1 MSEILTKFV
10 SDSGFMVL
18 YKMVFLLLYNKYSE
32 ILQYSRME
40 VSDKLKMLPHSPGV
54 YRFKDS
60 QGTVIYVGKAKDL
73 KNRVSQYFHTG
84 TAKNR
89 KTTVMVSK
97 IADIEHTVVLS
108 EEDAFL
114 LENNLI
120 KEYQPKYNILLKDG
134 KTYPWIC
141 LKNEPFPRVVI
152 TRQFK
157 RDGSMYF
164 GPYSSSAHAH
174 SLIELIHSLYKLRS
188 CKLSLS
194 SESISQGKF
203 KVCLNYHISK
213 CSAPCVGYI
222 SQQEYKEQITS
233 VTEILKGNSSALI
246 KEFDSKMRMYA
257 GRLEFEKAQLYKE
270 KKDLLEKHYA
280 KSTIVST
287 TLSDLD
293 VFYVVFDG
301 EDAFGSFLRVN
312 NGSIVKSVSM
322 EIKCKIEELPSVVL
336 SRFISGVYD
345 KLSEYG
351 TEVLPQE
358 ILVPFPPDGPVSGR
372 AVKITIPTKG
382 ERLSLME
389 LARKN
394 AAAMKFEKLKHEEI
408 VSPVEHANRVMEN
421 LKKEL
426 SMERLPYHIECFDN
440 SNIQG
445 TNPVAS
451 CVVFKNGVPSKKDYR
466 HFNIKTVIG
475 ANDFAS
481 MKEVVNR
488 RYSRLLA
495 EGESLPDLVVIDGG
509 KGQVSSAYEALMEL
523 GLLDRIKL
531 IGIAKRLEEIII
543 PGERYP
549 LFIDRNSTSLRLIMH
564 LRDEAHRFGITH
576 HRNRRSASQLQSELD
591 TIPGVGAVSREK
603 LIAKYKTISKMKK
616 APFREMVNVIGRKS
630 AKALFLF
637 WGLDIAE

>member
-1 MSEILTKFV
+1 MA
-10 SDSGFMVL
+10 
-18 YKMVFLLLYNKYSE
+18 
-32 ILQYSRME
+32 

-60 QGTVIYVGKAKDL
+60 EGTIIYVGKAKDL
-73 KNRVSQYFHTG
+73 KNRVSQYFHSSAT
-84 TAKNR
+84 KNR

-97 IADIEHTVVLS
+97 IADIEHTVVSS

-120 KEYQPKYNILLKDG
+120 KEYQPRYNILLKDG

-152 TRQFK
+152 TRQYQK
-157 RDGSMYF
+157 DGSKYF
-164 GPYSSSAHAH
+164 GPYSSSSHAHA
-174 SLIELIHSLYKLRS
+174 LLELINSLYRLRN
-188 CKLSLS
+188 CKLSLNT
-194 SESISQGKF
+194 EAIAQGKF

-213 CSAPCVGYI
+213 CNAPCIGNI
-222 SQQEYKEQITS
+222 SQQEYMEQIS
-233 VTEILKGNSSALI
+233 AVTDILKGNSSALI
-246 KEFDSKMRMYA
+246 RKFDSKMRECA
-257 GRLEFEKAQLYKE
+257 SALEFEKAQVYKE
-270 KKDLLEKHYA
+270 KKELLEKHYA
-280 KSTIVST
+280 KSMIVSP

-293 VFYVVFDG
+293 VFHIVFDG
-301 EDAFGSFLRVN
+301 ADAFGAFLRVN
-312 NGSIVKSVSM
+312 NGCIVKSISM
-322 EIKCKIEELPSVVL
+322 EIKCKIEEEQSAVL

-345 KLSEYG
+345 KLSEFG
-351 TEVLPQE
+351 TDSPPKEV
-358 ILVPFPPDGPVSGR
+358 LVPFYPDGVISLQHLK
-372 AVKITIPTKG
+372 VTIPTKG
-382 ERLSLME
+382 ERFALME

-408 VSPVEHANRVMEN
+408 VSPEDHANRVMEN
-421 LKKEL
+421 LKKDL
-426 SMERLPYHIECFDN
+426 GMDKLPYHIECFDN

-451 CVVFKNGVPSKKDYR
+451 CVVFKNGAPSKRDYR

-488 RYSRLLA
+488 RYTRLLA
-495 EGESLPDLVVIDGG
+495 EGEPLPDLVVIDGG
-509 KGQVSSAYEALMEL
+509 KGQVHSAFEALMEL

-531 IGIAKRLEEIII
+531 IGIAKRMEEIIV
-543 PGERYP
+543 PGDPYP
-549 LFIDRNSTSLRLIMH
+549 LFIDKNSTSLRLIMH

-576 HRNRRSASQLQSELD
+576 HRNRRSVSQLQSELD

-603 LIAKYKTISKMKK
+603 LLAKYKTISRMKK
-616 APFREMVNVIGRKS
+616 VPYREIVNVIGKRS
-630 AKALFLF
+630 ADALFSY
-637 WGLDIAE
+637 WGLDKF

>member
-1 MSEILTKFV
+1 MA
-10 SDSGFMVL
+10 
-18 YKMVFLLLYNKYSE
+18 
-32 ILQYSRME
+32 

-60 QGTVIYVGKAKDL
+60 EGTIIYVGKAKDL
-73 KNRVSQYFHTG
+73 KNRVSQYFHSSAT
-84 TAKNR
+84 KNR

-97 IADIEHTVVLS
+97 IADIEHTVVSS

-120 KEYQPKYNILLKDG
+120 KEYQPRYNILLKDG

-152 TRQFK
+152 TRQYQK
-157 RDGSMYF
+157 DGSKYF
-164 GPYSSSAHAH
+164 GPYSSSSHAHA
-174 SLIELIHSLYKLRS
+174 LLELINSLYRLRN
-188 CKLSLS
+188 CKLSLNT
-194 SESISQGKF
+194 EAIAQGKF

-213 CSAPCVGYI
+213 CNAPCIGNI
-222 SQQEYKEQITS
+222 SQQEYMEQIS
-233 VTEILKGNSSALI
+233 AVTDILKGNSSALI
-246 KEFDSKMRMYA
+246 RKFDSKMRECA
-257 GRLEFEKAQLYKE
+257 SALEFEKAQVYKE
-270 KKDLLEKHYA
+270 KKELLEKHYA
-280 KSTIVST
+280 KSMIVSP

-293 VFYVVFDG
+293 VFHIVFDG
-301 EDAFGSFLRVN
+301 ADAFGAFLRVN
-312 NGSIVKSVSM
+312 NGCIVKSISM
-322 EIKCKIEELPSVVL
+322 EIKCKIEEEQSAVL

-345 KLSEYG
+345 KLSEFG
-351 TEVLPQE
+351 TDSPPEEV
-358 ILVPFPPDGPVSGR
+358 LVPFYPDGVISLQHLK
-372 AVKITIPTKG
+372 VTIPTKG
-382 ERLSLME
+382 ERFALME

-408 VSPVEHANRVMEN
+408 VSPEDHANRVMEN
-421 LKKEL
+421 LKKDL
-426 SMERLPYHIECFDN
+426 GMDKLPYHIECFDN

-451 CVVFKNGVPSKKDYR
+451 CVVFKNGAPSKKDYR

-488 RYSRLLA
+488 RYTRLLA
-495 EGESLPDLVVIDGG
+495 EGEPLPDLVVIDGG
-509 KGQVSSAYEALMEL
+509 KGQVHSAFEALMEL

-531 IGIAKRLEEIII
+531 IGIAKRMEEIIV
-543 PGERYP
+543 PGDPYP
-549 LFIDRNSTSLRLIMH
+549 LFIDKNSTSLRLIMH

-576 HRNRRSASQLQSELD
+576 HRNRRSVSQLQSELD

-603 LIAKYKTISKMKK
+603 LLAKYKTISRMKK
-616 APFREMVNVIGRKS
+616 VPYREIVNVIGKRS
-630 AKALFLF
+630 ADALFSY
-637 WGLDIAE
+637 WGLDKF

>member
-1 MSEILTKFV
+1 MA
-10 SDSGFMVL
+10 
-18 YKMVFLLLYNKYSE
+18 
-32 ILQYSRME
+32 

-60 QGTVIYVGKAKDL
+60 EGTIIYVGKAKDL
-73 KNRVSQYFHTG
+73 KNRVSQYFHSSAT
-84 TAKNR
+84 KNR

-97 IADIEHTVVLS
+97 IADIEHTVVSS

-120 KEYQPKYNILLKDG
+120 KEYQPRYNILLKDG

-152 TRQFK
+152 TRQYQK
-157 RDGSMYF
+157 DGSKYF
-164 GPYSSSAHAH
+164 GPYSSSSHAHA
-174 SLIELIHSLYKLRS
+174 LLELINSLYRLRN
-188 CKLSLS
+188 CKLSLNT
-194 SESISQGKF
+194 EAIAQGKF

-213 CSAPCVGYI
+213 CNAPCIGNI
-222 SQQEYKEQITS
+222 SQQEYMEQIS
-233 VTEILKGNSSALI
+233 AVTDILKGNSSALI
-246 KEFDSKMRMYA
+246 RKFDSKMRECA
-257 GRLEFEKAQLYKE
+257 SALEFEKAQVYKE
-270 KKDLLEKHYA
+270 KKELLEKHYA
-280 KSTIVST
+280 KSMIVSP

-293 VFYVVFDG
+293 VFHIVFDG
-301 EDAFGSFLRVN
+301 ADAFGAFLRVN
-312 NGSIVKSVSM
+312 NGCIVKSISM
-322 EIKCKIEELPSVVL
+322 EIKCKIEEEQSAVL

-345 KLSEYG
+345 KLSEFG
-351 TEVLPQE
+351 TDSPPEEV
-358 ILVPFPPDGPVSGR
+358 LVPFYPDGVISLQHLKVS
-372 AVKITIPTKG
+372 IPTKG
-382 ERLSLME
+382 ERFALME

-408 VSPVEHANRVMEN
+408 VSPEDHANRVMEN
-421 LKKEL
+421 LKKDL
-426 SMERLPYHIECFDN
+426 GMDKLPYHIECFDN

-451 CVVFKNGVPSKKDYR
+451 CVVFKNGAPSKRDYR

-488 RYSRLLA
+488 RYTRLLA
-495 EGESLPDLVVIDGG
+495 EGEPLPDLVVIDGG
-509 KGQVSSAYEALMEL
+509 KGQVHSAFEALMEL

-531 IGIAKRLEEIII
+531 IGIAKRMEEIIV
-543 PGERYP
+543 PGDPYP
-549 LFIDRNSTSLRLIMH
+549 LFIDKNSTSLRLIMH

-576 HRNRRSASQLQSELD
+576 HRNRRSVSQLQSELD

-603 LIAKYKTISKMKK
+603 LLAKYKTISRMKK
-616 APFREMVNVIGRKS
+616 VPYREIVNVIGKRS
-630 AKALFLF
+630 ADALFSY
-637 WGLDIAE
+637 WGLDKF

>member
-1 MSEILTKFV
+1 MA
-10 SDSGFMVL
+10 
-18 YKMVFLLLYNKYSE
+18 
-32 ILQYSRME
+32 

-60 QGTVIYVGKAKDL
+60 EGTIIYVGKAKDL
-73 KNRVSQYFHTG
+73 KNRVSQYFHSSAT
-84 TAKNR
+84 KNR

-97 IADIEHTVVLS
+97 IADIEHTVVSS

-120 KEYQPKYNILLKDG
+120 KEYQPRYNILLKDG

-152 TRQFK
+152 TRQYQK
-157 RDGSMYF
+157 DGSKYF
-164 GPYSSSAHAH
+164 GPYSSSSHAHA
-174 SLIELIHSLYKLRS
+174 LLELINSLYRLRN
-188 CKLSLS
+188 CKLSLNT
-194 SESISQGKF
+194 EAIAQGKF

-213 CSAPCVGYI
+213 CNAPCIGNI
-222 SQQEYKEQITS
+222 SQQEYMEQIS
-233 VTEILKGNSSALI
+233 AVTEILKGNSSALI
-246 KEFDSKMRMYA
+246 RKFDSKMRECA
-257 GRLEFEKAQLYKE
+257 SALEFEKAQVYKE
-270 KKDLLEKHYA
+270 KKELLEKHYA
-280 KSTIVST
+280 KSMIVSP

-293 VFYVVFDG
+293 VFHIVFDG
-301 EDAFGSFLRVN
+301 ADAFGAFLRVN
-312 NGSIVKSVSM
+312 NGCIVKSISM
-322 EIKCKIEELPSVVL
+322 EIKCKIEEEQSAVL

-345 KLSEYG
+345 KLSEFG
-351 TEVLPQE
+351 TDSPPEEV
-358 ILVPFPPDGPVSGR
+358 LVPFYPDGVISLQHLK
-372 AVKITIPTKG
+372 VTIPTKG
-382 ERLSLME
+382 ERFALME

-408 VSPVEHANRVMEN
+408 VSPEDHANRVMEN
-421 LKKEL
+421 LKKDL
-426 SMERLPYHIECFDN
+426 GMDKLPYHIECFDN

-451 CVVFKNGVPSKKDYR
+451 CVVFKNGAPSKRDYR

-488 RYSRLLA
+488 RYTRLLA
-495 EGESLPDLVVIDGG
+495 EGGPLPDRVVIDGG
-509 KGQVSSAYEALMEL
+509 KGQVHSAFEALMEL

-531 IGIAKRLEEIII
+531 IGIAKRMEEIIV
-543 PGERYP
+543 PGDPYP
-549 LFIDRNSTSLRLIMH
+549 LFIDKNSTSLRLIMH

-576 HRNRRSASQLQSELD
+576 HRNRRSVSQLQSELD

-603 LIAKYKTISKMKK
+603 LLAKYKTISRMKK
-616 APFREMVNVIGRKS
+616 VPYREIVNVIGKRS
-630 AKALFLF
+630 ADALFSY
-637 WGLDIAE
+637 WGLDKF

>member
-1 MSEILTKFV
+1 MA
-10 SDSGFMVL
+10 
-18 YKMVFLLLYNKYSE
+18 
-32 ILQYSRME
+32 

-60 QGTVIYVGKAKDL
+60 EGTIIYVGKAKDL
-73 KNRVSQYFHTG
+73 KNRVSQYFHSSAT
-84 TAKNR
+84 KNR

-97 IADIEHTVVLS
+97 IADIEHTVVSS

-120 KEYQPKYNILLKDG
+120 KEYQPRYNILLKDG

-152 TRQFK
+152 TRQYQK
-157 RDGSMYF
+157 DGSKYF
-164 GPYSSSAHAH
+164 GPYSSSSHAHA
-174 SLIELIHSLYKLRS
+174 LLELINSLYRLRN
-188 CKLSLS
+188 CKLSLNT
-194 SESISQGKF
+194 EAIAQGKF

-213 CSAPCVGYI
+213 CNAPCIGNI
-222 SQQEYKEQITS
+222 SQQEYMEQIS
-233 VTEILKGNSSALI
+233 AVTDILKGNSSALI
-246 KEFDSKMRMYA
+246 RKFDSKMRECA
-257 GRLEFEKAQLYKE
+257 SALEFEKAQVYKE
-270 KKDLLEKHYA
+270 KKELLEKHYA
-280 KSTIVST
+280 KSMIVSP

-293 VFYVVFDG
+293 VFHIVFDG
-301 EDAFGSFLRVN
+301 ADAFGAFLRVN
-312 NGSIVKSVSM
+312 NGCIVKSISM
-322 EIKCKIEELPSVVL
+322 EIKCKIEEEQSAVL

-345 KLSEYG
+345 KLSEFG
-351 TEVLPQE
+351 TDSPPEEV
-358 ILVPFPPDGPVSGR
+358 LVPFYPDGVISLQHLK
-372 AVKITIPTKG
+372 VTIPTKG
-382 ERLSLME
+382 ERFALME

-408 VSPVEHANRVMEN
+408 VSPEDHANRVMEN
-421 LKKEL
+421 LKKDL
-426 SMERLPYHIECFDN
+426 GMDKLPYHIECFDN

-451 CVVFKNGVPSKKDYR
+451 CVVFKNGAPSKRDYR

-488 RYSRLLA
+488 RYTRLLA
-495 EGESLPDLVVIDGG
+495 EGEPLPDLVVIDGG
-509 KGQVSSAYEALMEL
+509 KGQVHSAFEVLMEL

-531 IGIAKRLEEIII
+531 IGIAKRMEEIIV
-543 PGERYP
+543 PGDPYP
-549 LFIDRNSTSLRLIMH
+549 LFIDKNSTSLRLIMH

-576 HRNRRSASQLQSELD
+576 HRNRRSVSQLQSELD

-603 LIAKYKTISKMKK
+603 LLAKYKTISRMKK
-616 APFREMVNVIGRKS
+616 VPYREIVNVIGKRS
-630 AKALFLF
+630 ADALFSY
-637 WGLDIAE
+637 WGLDKF

>member
-1 MSEILTKFV
+1 MA
-10 SDSGFMVL
+10 
-18 YKMVFLLLYNKYSE
+18 
-32 ILQYSRME
+32 

-60 QGTVIYVGKAKDL
+60 EGTIIYVGKAKDL
-73 KNRVSQYFHTG
+73 KNRVSQYFHSSAT
-84 TAKNR
+84 KNR

-97 IADIEHTVVLS
+97 IADIEHTVVSS

-120 KEYQPKYNILLKDG
+120 KEYQPRYNILLKDG

-152 TRQFK
+152 TRQYQK
-157 RDGSMYF
+157 DGSKYF
-164 GPYSSSAHAH
+164 GPYSSSSHAHA
-174 SLIELIHSLYKLRS
+174 LLELINSLYRLRN
-188 CKLSLS
+188 CKLSLNT
-194 SESISQGKF
+194 EAIAQGRF

-213 CSAPCVGYI
+213 CNAPCIGNI
-222 SQQEYKEQITS
+222 SQQEYMEQIS
-233 VTEILKGNSSALI
+233 AVTDILKGNSSALI
-246 KEFDSKMRMYA
+246 RKFDSKMRECA
-257 GRLEFEKAQLYKE
+257 SALEFEKAQVYKE
-270 KKDLLEKHYA
+270 KKELLEKHYA
-280 KSTIVST
+280 KSMIVSP

-293 VFYVVFDG
+293 VFHIVFDG
-301 EDAFGSFLRVN
+301 ADAFGAFLRVN
-312 NGSIVKSVSM
+312 NGCIVKSISM
-322 EIKCKIEELPSVVL
+322 EIKCKIEEEQSAVL

-345 KLSEYG
+345 KLSEFG
-351 TEVLPQE
+351 TDSPPEEV
-358 ILVPFPPDGPVSGR
+358 LVPFYPDGVISLQHLK
-372 AVKITIPTKG
+372 VTIPTKG
-382 ERLSLME
+382 ERFALIE

-408 VSPVEHANRVMEN
+408 VSPEDHANRVMEN
-421 LKKEL
+421 LKKDL
-426 SMERLPYHIECFDN
+426 GMDKLPYHIECFDN

-451 CVVFKNGVPSKKDYR
+451 CVVFKNGAPSKKDYR

-488 RYSRLLA
+488 RYTRLLA
-495 EGESLPDLVVIDGG
+495 EGEPLPDLVVIDGG
-509 KGQVSSAYEALMEL
+509 KGQVHSAFEALMEL

-531 IGIAKRLEEIII
+531 IGIAKRMEEIIV
-543 PGERYP
+543 PGDPYP
-549 LFIDRNSTSLRLIMH
+549 LFIDKNSTSLRLIMH

-576 HRNRRSASQLQSELD
+576 HRNRRSVSQLQSELD

-603 LIAKYKTISKMKK
+603 LLAKYKTISRMKK
-616 APFREMVNVIGRKS
+616 VPYREIVNVIGKRS
-630 AKALFLF
+630 ADALFSY
-637 WGLDIAE
+637 WGLDKF

>member
-1 MSEILTKFV
+1 MA
-10 SDSGFMVL
+10 
-18 YKMVFLLLYNKYSE
+18 
-32 ILQYSRME
+32 

-60 QGTVIYVGKAKDL
+60 EGTIIYVGKAKDL
-73 KNRVSQYFHTG
+73 KNRVSQYFHSSAT
-84 TAKNR
+84 KNR

-97 IADIEHTVVLS
+97 IADIEHTVVSS

-120 KEYQPKYNILLKDG
+120 KEYQPRYNILLKDG

-152 TRQFK
+152 TRQYQK
-157 RDGSMYF
+157 DGSKYF
-164 GPYSSSAHAH
+164 GPYSSSSHAHA
-174 SLIELIHSLYKLRS
+174 LLELINSLYRLRN
-188 CKLSLS
+188 CKLSLNT
-194 SESISQGKF
+194 EAIAQGKF

-213 CSAPCVGYI
+213 CNAPCIGNI
-222 SQQEYKEQITS
+222 SQQEYMEQIS
-233 VTEILKGNSSALI
+233 AVTEILKGNSSALI
-246 KEFDSKMRMYA
+246 RKFDSKMRECA
-257 GRLEFEKAQLYKE
+257 SALEFEKAQVYKE
-270 KKDLLEKHYA
+270 KKELLEKHYA
-280 KSTIVST
+280 KSMIVSP

-293 VFYVVFDG
+293 VFHIVFDG
-301 EDAFGSFLRVN
+301 ADAFGAFLRVN
-312 NGSIVKSVSM
+312 NGCIVKSISM
-322 EIKCKIEELPSVVL
+322 EIKCKIEEEQSAVL

-345 KLSEYG
+345 KLSEFG
-351 TEVLPQE
+351 TDSPPEEV
-358 ILVPFPPDGPVSGR
+358 LVPFYPDGVISLQHLK
-372 AVKITIPTKG
+372 VTIPTKG
-382 ERLSLME
+382 ERFALME

-408 VSPVEHANRVMEN
+408 VSPEDHANRVMEN
-421 LKKEL
+421 LKKDL
-426 SMERLPYHIECFDN
+426 GMDKLPYHIECFDN

-451 CVVFKNGVPSKKDYR
+451 CVVFKNGAPSKRDYR

-488 RYSRLLA
+488 RYTRLLA
-495 EGESLPDLVVIDGG
+495 EGGPLPDLVVIDGG
-509 KGQVSSAYEALMEL
+509 KGQVHSAFEALMEL

-531 IGIAKRLEEIII
+531 IGIAKRMEEIIV
-543 PGERYP
+543 PGDPYP
-549 LFIDRNSTSLRLIMH
+549 LFIDKNSTSLRLIMH

-576 HRNRRSASQLQSELD
+576 HRNRRSVSQLQSELD

-603 LIAKYKTISKMKK
+603 LLAKYKTISRMKK
-616 APFREMVNVIGRKS
+616 VPYREIVNVIGKRS
-630 AKALFLF
+630 ADALFSY
-637 WGLDIAE
+637 WGLDKF

>member
-1 MSEILTKFV
+1 MA
-10 SDSGFMVL
+10 
-18 YKMVFLLLYNKYSE
+18 
-32 ILQYSRME
+32 

-60 QGTVIYVGKAKDL
+60 EGTIIYVGKAKDL
-73 KNRVSQYFHTG
+73 KNRVSQYFHSSAT
-84 TAKNR
+84 KNR

-97 IADIEHTVVLS
+97 IADIEHTVVSS

-120 KEYQPKYNILLKDG
+120 KEYQPRYNILLKDG

-152 TRQFK
+152 TRQYQK
-157 RDGSMYF
+157 DGSKYF
-164 GPYSSSAHAH
+164 GPYSSSSHAHA
-174 SLIELIHSLYKLRS
+174 LLELINSLYRLRN
-188 CKLSLS
+188 CKLSLNT
-194 SESISQGKF
+194 EAIAQGKF

-213 CSAPCVGYI
+213 CNAPCIGNI
-222 SQQEYKEQITS
+222 SQQEYMEQIS
-233 VTEILKGNSSALI
+233 AVTDILKGNSSALI
-246 KEFDSKMRMYA
+246 RKFDSKMRECA
-257 GRLEFEKAQLYKE
+257 SALEFEKAQVYKE
-270 KKDLLEKHYA
+270 KKELLEKHYA
-280 KSTIVST
+280 KSMIVSP

-293 VFYVVFDG
+293 VFHIVFDG
-301 EDAFGSFLRVN
+301 ADAFGAFLRVN
-312 NGSIVKSVSM
+312 NGCIVKSISM
-322 EIKCKIEELPSVVL
+322 EIKCKIEEEQSAVL

-345 KLSEYG
+345 KLSEFG
-351 TEVLPQE
+351 TDSPPEEV
-358 ILVPFPPDGPVSGR
+358 LVPFYPDGVISLQHLK
-372 AVKITIPTKG
+372 VTIPTKG
-382 ERLSLME
+382 ERFALME

-408 VSPVEHANRVMEN
+408 VSPEDHANRVMEN
-421 LKKEL
+421 LKKDL
-426 SMERLPYHIECFDN
+426 GMDKLPYHIECFDN

-451 CVVFKNGVPSKKDYR
+451 CVVFKNGAPSKRDYR

-488 RYSRLLA
+488 RYTRLLA
-495 EGESLPDLVVIDGG
+495 EGEPLPDLVVIDGG
-509 KGQVSSAYEALMEL
+509 KGQVHSAFEALMEL

-531 IGIAKRLEEIII
+531 IGIAKRMEEIIV
-543 PGERYP
+543 PGDPYP
-549 LFIDRNSTSLRLIMH
+549 LFIDKNSTSLRLIMH

-576 HRNRRSASQLQSELD
+576 HRNRRSVSQLQSELD

-603 LIAKYKTISKMKK
+603 LLAKYKTISRMKK
-616 APFREMVNVIGRKS
+616 VPYREIVNVIGKRS
-630 AKALFLF
+630 TDALFSY
-637 WGLDIAE
+637 WGLDKF

>member
-1 MSEILTKFV
+1 MA
-10 SDSGFMVL
+10 
-18 YKMVFLLLYNKYSE
+18 
-32 ILQYSRME
+32 

-60 QGTVIYVGKAKDL
+60 EGTIIYVGKAKDL
-73 KNRVSQYFHTG
+73 KNRVSQYFHSSAT
-84 TAKNR
+84 KNR

-97 IADIEHTVVLS
+97 IADIEHTVVSS

-120 KEYQPKYNILLKDG
+120 KEYQPRYNILLKDG

-152 TRQFK
+152 TRQYQK
-157 RDGSMYF
+157 DGSKYF
-164 GPYSSSAHAH
+164 GPYSSSSHAHA
-174 SLIELIHSLYKLRS
+174 LLELINSLYRLRN
-188 CKLSLS
+188 CKLSLNT
-194 SESISQGKF
+194 EAIAQGKF

-213 CSAPCVGYI
+213 CNAPCIGNI
-222 SQQEYKEQITS
+222 SQQEYMEQIS
-233 VTEILKGNSSALI
+233 AVTDILKGNSSALI
-246 KEFDSKMRMYA
+246 RKFDSKMRECA
-257 GRLEFEKAQLYKE
+257 SALEFEKAQVYKE
-270 KKDLLEKHYA
+270 KKELLEKHYA
-280 KSTIVST
+280 KSMIVSP

-293 VFYVVFDG
+293 VFHIVFDG
-301 EDAFGSFLRVN
+301 ADAFGAFLRVN
-312 NGSIVKSVSM
+312 NGCIVKSISM
-322 EIKCKIEELPSVVL
+322 EIKCKIEEEQSAVL

-345 KLSEYG
+345 KLSEFG
-351 TEVLPQE
+351 TDSPPEEV
-358 ILVPFPPDGPVSGR
+358 LVPFYPDGVISLQHLK
-372 AVKITIPTKG
+372 VTIPTKG
-382 ERLSLME
+382 ERFALME

-408 VSPVEHANRVMEN
+408 VSPEDHANRVMEN
-421 LKKEL
+421 LKKDL
-426 SMERLPYHIECFDN
+426 GMDKLPYHIECFDN

-451 CVVFKNGVPSKKDYR
+451 CVVFKNGAPSKRDYR

-488 RYSRLLA
+488 RYTRLLA

-509 KGQVSSAYEALMEL
+509 KGQVHSAFEALMEL

-531 IGIAKRLEEIII
+531 IGIAKRMEEIIV
-543 PGERYP
+543 PGDPYP
-549 LFIDRNSTSLRLIMH
+549 LFIDKNSTSLRLIMH

-576 HRNRRSASQLQSELD
+576 HRNRRSVSQLQSELD

-603 LIAKYKTISKMKK
+603 LLAKYKTISRMKK
-616 APFREMVNVIGRKS
+616 VPYREIVNVIGKRS
-630 AKALFLF
+630 ADALFSY
-637 WGLDIAE
+637 WGLDKF

>member
-1 MSEILTKFV
+1 MA
-10 SDSGFMVL
+10 
-18 YKMVFLLLYNKYSE
+18 
-32 ILQYSRME
+32 

-60 QGTVIYVGKAKDL
+60 EGTIIYVGKAKDL
-73 KNRVSQYFHTG
+73 KNRVSQYFHSSAT
-84 TAKNR
+84 KNR

-97 IADIEHTVVLS
+97 IADIEHTVVSS

-120 KEYQPKYNILLKDG
+120 KEYQPRYNILLKDG

-152 TRQFK
+152 TRQYQK
-157 RDGSMYF
+157 DGSKYF
-164 GPYSSSAHAH
+164 GPYSSSSHAHA
-174 SLIELIHSLYKLRS
+174 LLELINSLYRLRN
-188 CKLSLS
+188 CKLSLNT
-194 SESISQGKF
+194 EAIAQGKF

-213 CSAPCVGYI
+213 CNAPCIGNI
-222 SQQEYKEQITS
+222 SQQEYMEQIS
-233 VTEILKGNSSALI
+233 AVTDILKGNSSALI
-246 KEFDSKMRMYA
+246 RKFDSKMRECA
-257 GRLEFEKAQLYKE
+257 SALEFEKAQVYKE
-270 KKDLLEKHYA
+270 KKELLEKHYA
-280 KSTIVST
+280 KSMIVSP

-293 VFYVVFDG
+293 VFHIVFDG
-301 EDAFGSFLRVN
+301 ADAFGAFLRVN
-312 NGSIVKSVSM
+312 NGCIVKSISM
-322 EIKCKIEELPSVVL
+322 EIKCKIEEEQSAVL

-345 KLSEYG
+345 KLSEFG
-351 TEVLPQE
+351 TDSPPEEV
-358 ILVPFPPDGPVSGR
+358 LVPFYPDGVISLQHLK
-372 AVKITIPTKG
+372 VTIPTKG
-382 ERLSLME
+382 ERFALME

-408 VSPVEHANRVMEN
+408 VSPEDHANRVMEN
-421 LKKEL
+421 LKKDL
-426 SMERLPYHIECFDN
+426 GMDKLPYHIECFDN

-451 CVVFKNGVPSKKDYR
+451 CVVFKNGAPSKRDYR

-488 RYSRLLA
+488 RYTRLLA
-495 EGESLPDLVVIDGG
+495 EGEPLPDLVVIDGG
-509 KGQVSSAYEALMEL
+509 KGQVHSAFEALMEL

-531 IGIAKRLEEIII
+531 IGIAKRMEEIIV
-543 PGERYP
+543 PGDPYP
-549 LFIDRNSTSLRLIMH
+549 LFIDKNSTSLRLIMH

-576 HRNRRSASQLQSELD
+576 HRNRRSVSQLQSELD

-603 LIAKYKTISKMKK
+603 LLAKYKTISRMKK
-616 APFREMVNVIGRKS
+616 IPYREIVNVIGKRS
-630 AKALFLF
+630 ADALFSY
-637 WGLDIAE
+637 WGLDKF

>member
-1 MSEILTKFV
+1 MA
-10 SDSGFMVL
+10 
-18 YKMVFLLLYNKYSE
+18 
-32 ILQYSRME
+32 

-60 QGTVIYVGKAKDL
+60 EGTIIYVGKAKDL
-73 KNRVSQYFHTG
+73 KNRVSQYFHSSAT
-84 TAKNR
+84 KNR

-97 IADIEHTVVLS
+97 IADIEHTVVSS

-120 KEYQPKYNILLKDG
+120 KEYQPRYNILLKDG

-152 TRQFK
+152 TRQYK
-157 RDGSMYF
+157 KDGSKYF
-164 GPYSSSAHAH
+164 GPYSSSSHAHA
-174 SLIELIHSLYKLRS
+174 LLELINSLYRLRN
-188 CKLSLS
+188 CKLSLNT
-194 SESISQGKF
+194 EAIAQGKF

-213 CSAPCVGYI
+213 CNAPCIGNI
-222 SQQEYKEQITS
+222 SQQEYMEQIS
-233 VTEILKGNSSALI
+233 AVTDILKGNSSALI
-246 KEFDSKMRMYA
+246 RKFDSKMRECA
-257 GRLEFEKAQLYKE
+257 SALEFEKAQVYKE
-270 KKDLLEKHYA
+270 KKELLEKHYA
-280 KSTIVST
+280 KSMIVSP

-293 VFYVVFDG
+293 VFHIVFDG
-301 EDAFGSFLRVN
+301 ADAFGAFLRVN
-312 NGSIVKSVSM
+312 NGCIVKSISM
-322 EIKCKIEELPSVVL
+322 EIKCKIEEEQSAVL

-345 KLSEYG
+345 KLSEFG
-351 TEVLPQE
+351 TDSPPEEV
-358 ILVPFPPDGPVSGR
+358 LVPFYPDGVISLQHLK
-372 AVKITIPTKG
+372 VTIPTKG
-382 ERLSLME
+382 ERFALME

-408 VSPVEHANRVMEN
+408 VSPEDHANRVMEN
-421 LKKEL
+421 LKKDL
-426 SMERLPYHIECFDN
+426 GMDKLPYHIECFDN

-451 CVVFKNGVPSKKDYR
+451 CVVFKNGAPSKRDYR

-488 RYSRLLA
+488 RYTRLLA
-495 EGESLPDLVVIDGG
+495 EGEPLPDLVVIDGG
-509 KGQVSSAYEALMEL
+509 KGQVHSAFEALMEL

-531 IGIAKRLEEIII
+531 IGIAKRMEEIIV
-543 PGERYP
+543 PGDPYP
-549 LFIDRNSTSLRLIMH
+549 LFIDKNSTSLRLIMH

-576 HRNRRSASQLQSELD
+576 HRNRRSVSQLQSELD

-603 LIAKYKTISKMKK
+603 LLAKYKTISRMKK
-616 APFREMVNVIGRKS
+616 VPYREIVNVIGKRS
-630 AKALFLF
+630 ADALFSY
-637 WGLDIAE
+637 WGLDKF